1 MPNLSLLGHLAGI
14 ITGTMHVYGVL
25 DLIAIPGE
33 AALKEMEQWRSLRL
47 LCSSPHFVPTPSG
60 RDLTRSPVELR
71 HSICSLG
78 RSFAQHAGGALDAV
92 KVVIC
97 GGGTRMNANIQLE
110 TVSAASLKSLVGHR
124 DDDEDDWSGLPGAA
138 ADRQMVSQV
147 V

>member
-1 MPNLSLLGHLAGI
+1 
-14 ITGTMHVYGVL
+14 
-25 DLIAIPGE
+25 
-33 AALKEMEQWRSLRL
+33 
-47 LCSSPHFVPTPSG
+47 
-60 RDLTRSPVELR
+60 LTRSPVELR

-138 ADRQMVSQV
+138 ADREMVSQV